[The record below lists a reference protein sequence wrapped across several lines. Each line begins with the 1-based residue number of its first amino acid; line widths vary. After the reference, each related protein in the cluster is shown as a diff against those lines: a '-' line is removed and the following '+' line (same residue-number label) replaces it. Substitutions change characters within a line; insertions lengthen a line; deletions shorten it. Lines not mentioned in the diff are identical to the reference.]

1 MRLDIY
7 MAENSFG
14 SRTKAA
20 RAIAEGRL
28 LRNVKVACPADE
40 VREGDCVEVQRAEI
54 SFVSEGG
61 FKLYKALSDFGESV
75 RGGVFID
82 IGASTGGF
90 TDCLLQSGA
99 KKVYCIDVGESLL
112 DPSLRGDGRIVNQE
126 NVNARFLKKEDF
138 PEPLDGI
145 VIDVSFIRLELI
157 LPVLRDI
164 VSPRGVVL
172 ALVKPQ
178 FECDGKRQLSKSGIV
193 TDARRRRKIVERIY
207 DACLENELYP
217 QDLVNAPL
225 RERKNVEYVL
235 LLGRNKA
242 ACADKKAIGDKA
254 DRLI

>member
-1 MRLDIY
+1 MRADRY
-7 MAENSFG
+7 CAAKYG

-20 RAIAEGRL
+20 EAIERGEVLDNGKPDR
-28 LRNVKVACPADE
+28 PADQIMDD
-40 VREGDCVEVQRAEI
+40 GAVEYLVPAERYVSNGGYKLARALRA
-54 SFVSEGG
+54 FGTDVSG
-61 FKLYKALSDFGESV
+61 K
-75 RGGVFID
+75 VFAD

-193 TDARRRRKIVERIY
+193 TDARRRRKIVESIY

>member
-1 MRLDIY
+1 MRADRY
-7 MAENSFG
+7 CAAKYG

-20 RAIAEGRL
+20 EAIERGEVLVNGKPVR
-28 LRNVKVACPADE
+28 PADE
-40 VREGDCVEVQRAEI
+40 IKDADAVEYLVPAERYVSNGGYKLARALRA
-54 SFVSEGG
+54 FGTDVSG
-61 FKLYKALSDFGESV
+61 K
-75 RGGVFID
+75 VFAD

>member
-1 MRLDIY
+1 MRADRY
-7 MAENSFG
+7 CAAKYG

-20 RAIAEGRL
+20 EAIERGEVLVNGKPVR
-28 LRNVKVACPADE
+28 PADE
-40 VREGDCVEVQRAEI
+40 IEGDDAVEYLVPAERYVSNGGYKLARA
-54 SFVSEGG
+54 
-61 FKLYKALSDFGESV
+61 LRAFGTDV
-75 RGGVFID
+75 RGKVFAD

>member
-1 MRLDIY
+1 M
-7 MAENSFG
+7 
-14 SRTKAA
+14 
-20 RAIAEGRL
+20 
-28 LRNVKVACPADE
+28 
-40 VREGDCVEVQRAEI
+40 
-54 SFVSEGG
+54 
-61 FKLYKALSDFGESV
+61 
-75 RGGVFID
+75 
-82 IGASTGGF
+82 
-90 TDCLLQSGA
+90 
-99 KKVYCIDVGESLL
+99 
-112 DPSLRGDGRIVNQE
+112 
-126 NVNARFLKKEDF
+126 
-138 PEPLDGI
+138 
-145 VIDVSFIRLELI
+145 SFIRLELI